1 MINRSTVNKPS
12 DHSDPSENPVI
23 TETFNV
29 ELVNK
34 NGKKK
39 EVKQPKKIY
48 LILPFTEPK
57 KNDCGMF
64 LHDNNGENKFYAH
77 TSTLPDLTDQYG
89 DLTHSAHIHQ
99 TNRLNCNSI
108 LCELCNHKRDSL
120 GNLIL
125 NDLGYPEPAGVY
137 KKTIES
143 QSDKLLKF
151 QSFTTKLIN
160 LESGNNLKELLKF
173 FFSKHQTNHRRSNV
187 FYSLVDKNMGKIQRK
202 NLINTLIYATKTHT
216 PLGIYHVVVSIPNMV
231 FDTDQDVKDNNI
243 KIINILREVGCF
255 GGYIYLHPYRRN
267 GDKHYS
273 EDCIDGSHYHFV
285 GFGHIMADR
294 QKELTINEGIII
306 KNLHYKNGRVEP
318 VKNVRMTIQYILDH
332 VGVMVYKDRIDLDL
346 KYGSKYHLFD
356 LHDGEED
363 GTFILSNGLSNFDS
377 DPLPISIINFSNSL
391 NYQKFLTTEKGKM
404 FTILRRKVKSRISEI
419 KDKIDYSKSLKKMSK
434 KGRSMVMR
442 SWGILSNSKNF
453 IWHYKKEKP
462 QFYCR
467 KCNARIPMERIYVVK
482 VFAGQEDRP
491 PPIDP
496 DFPDPED
503 DINLLN
509 RMVWEEHKEAW
520 KEEFQKRVQENL
532 ESFCR
537 YKEDYDILEDPIT
550 AKYVKHLNIYNENNK
565 DVSPFHYKYSEVTDH
580 CMTVVTSET
589 IDRYYSMKDSNVFVI
604 PFSMVQKQTDYAGE
618 LIRHYYKT
626 IKV

>member
-1 MINRSTVNKPS
+1 
-12 DHSDPSENPVI
+12 
-23 TETFNV
+23 
-29 ELVNK
+29 
-34 NGKKK
+34 
-39 EVKQPKKIY
+39 
-48 LILPFTEPK
+48 
-57 KNDCGMF
+57 
-64 LHDNNGENKFYAH
+64 
-77 TSTLPDLTDQYG
+77 
-89 DLTHSAHIHQ
+89 
-99 TNRLNCNSI
+99 
-108 LCELCNHKRDSL
+108 
-120 GNLIL
+120 
-125 NDLGYPEPAGVY
+125 
-137 KKTIES
+137 
-143 QSDKLLKF
+143 
-151 QSFTTKLIN
+151 
-160 LESGNNLKELLKF
+160 
-173 FFSKHQTNHRRSNV
+173 
-187 FYSLVDKNMGKIQRK
+187 
-202 NLINTLIYATKTHT
+202 
-216 PLGIYHVVVSIPNMV
+216 
-231 FDTDQDVKDNNI
+231 
-243 KIINILREVGCF
+243 
-255 GGYIYLHPYRRN
+255 
-267 GDKHYS
+267 
-273 EDCIDGSHYHFV
+273 
-285 GFGHIMADR
+285 
-294 QKELTINEGIII
+294 
-306 KNLHYKNGRVEP
+306 
-318 VKNVRMTIQYILDH
+318 
-332 VGVMVYKDRIDLDL
+332 
-346 KYGSKYHLFD
+346 
-356 LHDGEED
+356 
-363 GTFILSNGLSNFDS
+363 
-377 DPLPISIINFSNSL
+377 
-391 NYQKFLTTEKGKM
+391 M
-404 FTILRRKVKSRISEI
+404 FTILRRKVQSKISEM
-419 KDKIDYSKSLKKMSK
+419 KDKIEFRKSLKKMSK

-467 KCNARIPMERIYVVK
+467 KCKARIPMERIYVVK